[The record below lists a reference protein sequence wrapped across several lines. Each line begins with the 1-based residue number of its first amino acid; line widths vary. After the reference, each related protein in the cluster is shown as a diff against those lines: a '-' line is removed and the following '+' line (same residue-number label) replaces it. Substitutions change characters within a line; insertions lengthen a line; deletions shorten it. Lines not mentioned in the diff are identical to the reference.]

1 MNSQAKLKCRVEDAA
16 ARAAGV
22 RVFRHVLCV
31 HPYRRTGSSL
41 TAFPPL
47 GLEYIAAALRP
58 YAERIDLVNL
68 RHERTPS
75 TQPFLRPETDLVC
88 YSINWHKERGWIRDD
103 INALPPGMMT
113 ILGGRT
119 ATEDPQFWLDGC
131 PNVAAVVCGDGEQAI
146 VEIAEGRPWSEIAG
160 LCRRGDDGQVVHNPP
175 RANAPLDEDLL
186 PARDLRRHPYYLTT
200 KGVSTGVKIDMVAG
214 SRGCPYNCKFCN
226 FSVNPWGVKHRWAPR
241 SPQSIVGEIE
251 KIDAD
256 VIFFV
261 DDVFTHQPDRVAEIC
276 DLLIAR
282 KIRKHYIVNAR
293 LEIAERPDVIRK
305 MEQAGFI
312 VLMVG
317 VESTQDATLASMGK
331 GFTVEQVRQGFEVLR
346 RSKML
351 TNAYFIVGNIGET
364 EEQMLSAA
372 PFARSIGA
380 SLIHVSRLRDEPY
393 SGLGELVEQTPG
405 YHVDSR
411 DFVYSDQYSSTHI
424 ASLRKKID
432 RRFHSPLHVAAVVV
446 KLLRI
451 VNWRVKL
458 KAALTAPGFLTVLLA
473 TQAIRKVRKRK
484 RPN

>member
-1 MNSQAKLKCRVEDAA
+1 M
-16 ARAAGV
+16 
-22 RVFRHVLCV
+22 
-31 HPYRRTGSSL
+31 GSSL

-47 GLEYIAAALRP
+47 GLEYVAATLRP
-58 YAERIDLVNL
+58 YAERVDLVNF

-88 YSINWHKERGWIRDD
+88 YSINWRKELDRIRDD
-103 INALPPGMMT
+103 INALPPGVMT
-113 ILGGRT
+113 ILGGRA
-119 ATEDPQFWLDGC
+119 ATEDPRFWLDAC
-131 PNVAAVVCGDGEQAI
+131 PNVAAVVCGDGERAI
-146 VEIAEGRPWSEIAG
+146 VEIAEGRPWSEVAG
-160 LCRRGDDGQVVHNPP
+160 LCRRGDDGQVVHNSP

-226 FSVNPWGVKHRWAPR
+226 FSVNPWGVRRRWAPR
-241 SPQSIVGEIE
+241 SPRSIVGEIE

-256 VIFFV
+256 VILFV
-261 DDVFTHQPDRVAEIC
+261 DDVFTQQPDRVAEIC

-331 GFTVEQVRQGFEVLR
+331 GFTVEQIRQGFEVLR

-364 EEQMLSAA
+364 EEQMLSTA

-380 SLIHVSRLRDEPY
+380 SLIHVSRLRNEPY
-393 SGLGELVEQTPG
+393 SGLGELVERTPG

-411 DFVYSDQYSSTHI
+411 GFVYSDQYSSAHI
-424 ASLRKKID
+424 ADLRKEID
-432 RRFHSPLHVAAVVV
+432 RRFHGPLHVAAVVV

-451 VNWRVKL
+451 VNRRVKA
-458 KAALTAPGFLTVLLA
+458 KAALTIPGFLAILLA
-473 TQAIRKVRKRK
+473 TQAIRKVRKWRDQTK
-484 RPN
+484 SLSE